1 MFKVAEFVEKPGP
14 ELAAEYLATGGFA
27 WNSGIFL
34 LPARLYLEAEWS
46 ELGEGKSWKEYVPLT
61 RVELAVPVTFAVL
74 YAVALGVAGSILGRY
89 VPTRYIPKLS
99 GNSSRAPRTRMCTCW
114 VRG

>member
-1 MFKVAEFVEKPGP
+1 M
-14 ELAAEYLATGGFA
+14 
-27 WNSGIFL
+27 IFL
-34 LPARLYLEAEWS
+34 QLHHDLN
-46 ELGEGKSWKEYVPLT
+46 SWV
-61 RVELAVPVTFAVL
+61 V
-74 YAVALGVAGSILGRY
+74 VALGVAGSILGRY